1 MKPSKNKVFCYDC
14 GRNKMLFET
23 EKKANTFLK
32 FNAGVI
38 EEESGKRPI
47 RSYFCQSCCGWHI
60 TSQEDKPKHISRT
73 EKVINLYNK
82 AKEEEMKSEKEEI
95 TNNIQ
100 KAQNGDFVYIGLFLT
115 EESRNK
121 LYDIFTIPLESK
133 VYMEH
138 CTLLFKR
145 TQMEHKNAQKVI
157 DAYVNQLNKKNHN
170 VTLIITA
177 IGYSD
182 KVIAVKV
189 NPNVPCCNDVPHI
202 TLCTLNDGKPSDSNN
217 ITKWRNL
224 DTPIKVKGI
233 WQMV

>member
-1 MKPSKNKVFCYDC
+1 MVEIKCF
-14 GRNKMLFET
+14 FET

-32 FNAGVI
+32 FNADVI

-60 TSQEDKPKHISRT
+60 TSQEDKPNRISRT

-82 AKEEEMKSEKEEI
+82 AKEEEMKFEKKEI
-95 TNNIQ
+95 INNIQ

-121 LYDIFTIPLESK
+121 LYDIFTIPLNSK

-145 TQMEHKNAQKVI
+145 TQMEHKNAQRVI
-157 DAYVNQLNKKNHN
+157 DTYIKQLKNKNHEQ
-170 VTLIITA
+170 TIIITA
-177 IGYSD
+177 IGYSE
-182 KVIAVKV
+182 KAIAFKV
-189 NPNVPCCNDVPHI
+189 NPNVPCCNEIPHI
-202 TLCTLNDGKPSDSNN
+202 TLCTLNEGKPFDSND
-217 ITKWRNL
+217 ITEWKPL
-224 DTPIKVKGI
+224 DTPIKIKGV
-233 WQMV
+233 WQLI

>member
-1 MKPSKNKVFCYDC
+1 MFKN
-14 GRNKMLFET
+14 
-23 EKKANTFLK
+23 
-32 FNAGVI
+32 
-38 EEESGKRPI
+38 
-47 RSYFCQSCCGWHI
+47 
-60 TSQEDKPKHISRT
+60 PKHISRT

-170 VTLIITA
+170 VTVAKSFRSFLRLLVLLCPL
-177 IGYSD
+177 SLPERW
-182 KVIAVKV
+182 
-189 NPNVPCCNDVPHI
+189 NPDTQTSC
-202 TLCTLNDGKPSDSNN
+202 LCT
-217 ITKWRNL
+217 
-224 DTPIKVKGI
+224 
-233 WQMV
+233 

>member
-1 MKPSKNKVFCYDC
+1 MKPIKNKVFCYDC

-32 FNAGVI
+32 FNADVI

-60 TSQEDKPKHISRT
+60 TSQEDKPNRISRT

-82 AKEEEMKSEKEEI
+82 AKEEEMKFEKKEI
-95 TNNIQ
+95 INNIQ

-121 LYDIFTIPLESK
+121 LYDIFTIPLNSK

-145 TQMEHKNAQKVI
+145 TQMEHKNAQRVI
-157 DAYVNQLNKKNHN
+157 DAYIKQLKNKNHEQ
-170 VTLIITA
+170 TIIITA
-177 IGYSD
+177 IGYSE
-182 KVIAVKV
+182 KAIAFKV
-189 NPNVPCCNDVPHI
+189 NPNVPCCNEIPHI
-202 TLCTLNDGKPSDSNN
+202 TLSL
-217 ITKWRNL
+217 IH
-224 DTPIKVKGI
+224 I
-233 WQMV
+233 

>member
-14 GRNKMLFET
+14 GRNKMLFEN

-32 FNAGVI
+32 FNADII
-38 EEESGKRPI
+38 EKESGKKPK

-60 TSQEDKPKHISRT
+60 TSQEDKPNRISRT

-95 TNNIQ
+95 TNNMQ

-121 LYDIFTIPLESK
+121 LFDIFTIPLESK
-133 VYMEH
+133 VYLEH

-145 TQMEHKNAQKVI
+145 TQIGHKNAQGVI
-157 DAYVNQLNKKNHN
+157 DAYINQLYKKNN
-170 VTLIITA
+170 KETLIVTA

-182 KVIAVKV
+182 KAIALKV
-189 NPNVPCCNDVPHI
+189 NINVPCCNDIPHI
-202 TLCTLNDGKPSDSNN
+202 TLCTLNGGKPSDSNS
-217 ITKWRNL
+217 ITEWISL
-224 DTPIKVKGI
+224 DTPIQVNGV
-233 WQMV
+233 WQLV